1 MKIHVLNNE
10 IVKPLKL
17 QHNVDNKIKYKGF
30 AENFDFG
37 LRLQSYNLTEG
48 IRDRKSSYGTSYFL
62 SDLKSLS
69 SVIEL
74 DVPYTFDADSKFT
87 TYIQYNGNYLKADD
101 PSNIST
107 ALNHDTNFNT
117 LSSQYFF
124 TLNLSTNEYLYI
136 TKEYQNST
144 YYAYCSSNSVY
155 LSGEVPS
162 LSSHLF
168 RFNVKDNKLKL
179 FPFVNL
185 NTKVLRRT
193 LILV

>member
-48 IRDRKSSYGTSYFL
+48 LRDRKSSYGTSYFL

-101 PSNIST
+101 PANIST

-136 TKEYQNST
+136 S
-144 YYAYCSSNSVY
+144 
-155 LSGEVPS
+155 
-162 LSSHLF
+162 
-168 RFNVKDNKLKL
+168 
-179 FPFVNL
+179 
-185 NTKVLRRT
+185 
-193 LILV
+193 IMI